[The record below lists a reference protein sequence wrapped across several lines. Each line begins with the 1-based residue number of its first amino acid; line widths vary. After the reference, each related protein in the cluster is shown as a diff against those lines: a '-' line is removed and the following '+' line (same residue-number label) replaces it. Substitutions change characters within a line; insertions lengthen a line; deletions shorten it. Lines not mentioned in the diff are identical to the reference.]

1 MRTYRRLMGYLR
13 PYRLQLWGS
22 LIFAWAAM
30 GMTVLIPW
38 LIGEA
43 VNAIKDG
50 NKPDLL
56 PLALA
61 IVGAGILRL
70 GLTVVRRLV
79 AGKVS
84 LAVEFDLRQQFYA
97 HLQRLDLGF
106 FDSQQTGQLM
116 SRATVDLQSIRFF
129 LGYGLIFITQNLLTI
144 TLAAVVMI
152 AINPLLALVA
162 LIPAPFVIVTATKYS
177 QISRPAQQEVQQRIA
192 ELTAEA
198 EENVSGIRIVKA
210 FAREEHQ
217 LHRFQR
223 VVARVFDQSI
233 YTTRVQAFFSP
244 LIGLLP
250 QIGIALVLLVGGRE
264 VINGS
269 LSLGAFVAFYTYVN
283 MLAGPMRSLGM
294 ALGMAQRAVAS
305 GNRMFEILD
314 REPAIQ
320 SLPGAP
326 ALPAGG
332 GAVELRNVTLRYT
345 VEQTQNTG
353 RRDENR
359 LHGAEIGP
367 SAEVLAAPALSGVDL
382 AVEAGKTVALVGP
395 SGSGKT
401 SLVGLI
407 ARLYDPSEGSVLV
420 DGADV
425 REVDIESLRSQIAFV
440 ADDSFLFTASVA
452 ENIAYAHQV
461 ATMAEIEAAARR
473 AQADGFIREL
483 PDGYETRVGE
493 RGLTLSGGQRQRVAI
508 ARALLADPRILIL
521 DDATSSVDAT
531 TEAAIKAGLREA
543 MAGRTTFIIAHRLS
557 TVSLA
562 DEIVVMDGGTIVD
575 RGTHEELLAGCGF
588 YREIAE
594 HGLADSVFLQRDLEE
609 REEVARL

>member
-1 MRTYRRLMGYLR
+1 MSTYRRLLGFLR
-13 PYRLQLWGS
+13 PYRRQLWGS

-38 LIGEA
+38 LVGRA

-50 NKPDLL
+50 DQSELL
-56 PLALA
+56 PLALV
-61 IVGAGILRL
+61 IVGASILRL
-70 GLTVVRRLV
+70 GFTVVRRLV

-84 LAVEFDLRQQFYA
+84 LGVEFDLRETFYR
-97 HLQRLDLGF
+97 HLQRLELGF
-106 FDSQQTGQLM
+106 FDGQQTGQLM
-116 SRATVDLQSIRFF
+116 SRATVDLQAIRFF
-129 LGYGLIFITQNLLTI
+129 LGYGLIFISQALLTI
-144 TLAAVVMI
+144 TLASAVMI
-152 AINPLLALVA
+152 AIDPLLALIA
-162 LIPAPFVIVTATKYS
+162 LVPAPFIVYAASRYNRV
-177 QISRPAQQEVQQRIA
+177 SRPALQEVQQRIA

-198 EENVSGIRIVKA
+198 EETVSGIRIVKA

-223 VVARVFDQSI
+223 AVARVFDQSI
-233 YTTRVQAFFSP
+233 YSTKLQAIFSP

-250 QIGIALVLLVGGRE
+250 QLGMALILLLGGRA
-264 VINGS
+264 VIDGS
-269 LSLGAFVAFYTYVN
+269 LSLGDFTAFYTYLV
-283 MLAGPMRSLGM
+283 MLAGPMRMLGVTM
-294 ALGMAQRAVAS
+294 GMAQRAIAA
-305 GNRMFEILD
+305 GNRMFEIID

-320 SLPGAP
+320 SPPGAP

-332 GAVELRNVTLRYT
+332 GAVSLRGVTLAYP
-345 VEQTQNTG
+345 G
-353 RRDENR
+353 
-359 LHGAEIGP
+359 GGKA
-367 SAEVLAAPALSGVDL
+367 ALSEVDL
-382 AVEAGKTVALVGP
+382 EVAAGRTIALVGP

-401 SLVGLI
+401 SLVALI
-407 ARLYDPSEGSVLV
+407 ARLYDPDKGTVEV

-425 REVDIESLRSQIAFV
+425 RAVDLDSLRSEIAFV

-452 ENIAYAHQV
+452 ENIAYAH
-461 ATMAEIEAAARR
+461 AGASLEEIERAARL

-483 PDGYETRVGE
+483 PNGYETRVGE

-531 TEAAIKAGLREA
+531 TEAAIKTGLREA

-557 TVSLA
+557 TVALA
-562 DEIVVMDGGTIVD
+562 DEIVVLDGGRVVD
-575 RGTHEELLAGCGF
+575 RGTHEELMEGCGF

-594 HGLADSVFLQRDLEE
+594 HGLADSVFLQRDLED
-609 REEVARL
+609 REEMAKL